1 MTSPLRLPLLKVADI
16 RPDLR
21 PLQRRGFLRNVS
33 LGGLALLCGYI
44 WAAMRRMKRAVTP
57 ELMRFHRREQMKK
70 LRAIL
75 RTLLRFKKVDSFRLA
90 PTESHTQP

>member
-33 LGGLALLCGYI
+33 LGGLALLTGCDLSTNSGVDAVLKAVLRLDDKLQ
-44 WAAMRRMKRAVTP
+44 AALFSGR
-57 ELMRFHRREQMKK
+57 
-70 LRAIL
+70 
-75 RTLLRFKKVDSFRLA
+75 RLA
-90 PTESHTQP
+90 PTYLPSAVT